1 MIRKRG
7 RTWRVLQGTEKGLG
21 FIVTT
26 LKKNWKSSR
35 GVIGSDLH
43 FRNISLTAVA
53 EKGCGRKK
61 TGD

>member
-1 MIRKRG
+1 M
-7 RTWRVLQGTEKGLG
+7 QGTEKGLG

-35 GVIGSDLH
+35 GVIGSDLY